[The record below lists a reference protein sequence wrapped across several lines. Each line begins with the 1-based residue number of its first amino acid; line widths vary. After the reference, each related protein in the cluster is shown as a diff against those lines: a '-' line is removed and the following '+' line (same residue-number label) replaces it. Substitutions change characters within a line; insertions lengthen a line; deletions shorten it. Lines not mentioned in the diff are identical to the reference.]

1 MGKEEKGQDRQGGE
15 DDGGARKGRRKSE
28 RTEQTESR
36 GGMVGVGKS

>member
-1 MGKEEKGQDRQGGE
+1 MGKEEKGQDRQVGE
-15 DDGGARKGRRKSE
+15 DDGGAQKGGE